1 MTGRRAL
8 ILLVLVACVGLFLAF
23 GLQDHLRVQ
32 AIKRDAGVLTQ
43 MWQREPMSFAV
54 GFVLLNIAGLALSLP
69 GVVLGFG
76 LAAGA
81 IFGPWWGTLLALLAV
96 VTGDSLAFLLA
107 RYVVRDWVEKHF
119 ARQAERANAGI
130 KRDGAFYLFALRLM
144 AVVPYFIVNLTM
156 GVTRLPLRLFAPVSL
171 AGLIPVTFLY
181 VQAGTQ
187 LARIESVSDIYSP
200 RLLVTLGLLGILP
213 LAMRFAFR
221 RWSKRAPI

>member
-8 ILLVLVACVGLFLAF
+8 ILLILVACIGLFIAL
-23 GLQDHLRVQ
+23 GLQDHLRIR
-32 AIKRDAGVLTQ
+32 AIKHDAGALQ
-43 MWQREPMSFAV
+43 RMWQRDPVPFAV
-54 GFVLLNIAGLALSLP
+54 GFALLNIAGLALSLP

-119 ARQAERANAGI
+119 ARQAGRANAGI
-130 KRDGAFYLFALRLM
+130 QRDGAFYLLALRLM

-171 AGLIPVTFLY
+171 LGLVPVTFLY

-187 LARIESVSDIYSP
+187 LARINGVSDIYSP
-200 RLLVTLGLLGILP
+200 RLLMTLGLLGLLP
-213 LAMRFAFR
+213 LVMRFAFR
-221 RWSKRAPI
+221 RWSRRAPI